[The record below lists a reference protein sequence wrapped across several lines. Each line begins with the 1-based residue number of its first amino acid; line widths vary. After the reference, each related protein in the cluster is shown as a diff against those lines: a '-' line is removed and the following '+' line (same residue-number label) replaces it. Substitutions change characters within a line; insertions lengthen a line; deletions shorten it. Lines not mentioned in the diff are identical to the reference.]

1 MCPRRAGHE
10 HRACRPAQHTAGD
23 EEGLAAFVQGVQ
35 HQGSVNVADIAV
47 GNERPKLKIA
57 NRVAVDPTIRITLPK
72 SRMRVHVDDALPD
85 LSGR

>member
-1 MCPRRAGHE
+1 MRIALPPSCKAYNI
-10 HRACRPAQHTAGD
+10 
-23 EEGLAAFVQGVQ
+23 
-35 HQGSVNVADIAV
+35 SVNVADIAV
-47 GNERPKLKIA
+47 GNERLKLKIA